1 MRSEHHKQL
10 GYYQHYV
17 DAAVSDICERCDLG
31 ETDDTPH
38 WLLRCDSTSA
48 ARQRIFGRTDIS
60 LVELGLA
67 TAKIV
72 EVARSTLSL

>member
-1 MRSEHHKQL
+1 MNAGLLAQLRSGHHKQL

-38 WLLRCDSTSA
+38 WLLRCASTSA
-48 ARQRIFGRTDIS
+48 GRQRIFGRTVIS
-60 LVELGLA
+60 MVERGLPQP
-67 TAKIV
+67 
-72 EVARSTLSL
+72 RL